1 MKERLKDY
9 RRLMVEIEI
18 EESRRAA
25 LDESDGY
32 GAERARATIDVR
44 LRKLR
49 EREEEEHKALAEII
63 NALPTPEQRQVL
75 FARYVDGHAWC
86 GVARLLFGRKPD
98 FWDKMDSY
106 ERRVYR
112 IHGEALANANRIAE
126 AWDKEK
132 QGARRPELGTR
143 RLRGLR
149 AGKDATR
156 VRGRGWRTLRGPEIK
171 AKP

>member
-32 GAERARATIDVR
+32 GADRARATIDVR

-49 EREEEEHKALAEII
+49 EREEEEHRALAEII

-112 IHGEALANANRIAE
+112 IHGEALANANRIEEGE
-126 AWDKEK
+126 AKEK
-132 QGARRPELGTR
+132 SGARRPEWR
-143 RLRGLR
+143 IRRVVRLRTCKGAARWRRR
-149 AGKDATR
+149 A
-156 VRGRGWRTLRGPEIK
+156 
-171 AKP
+171 